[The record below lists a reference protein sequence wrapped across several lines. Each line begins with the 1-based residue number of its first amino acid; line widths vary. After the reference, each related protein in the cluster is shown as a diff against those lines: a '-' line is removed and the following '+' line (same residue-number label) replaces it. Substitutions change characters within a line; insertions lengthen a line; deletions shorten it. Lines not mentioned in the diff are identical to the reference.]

1 MCYIGHMSTSPTTIH
16 VHGEDDEPDD
26 LELEIEERTRRN
38 AGYPRILA
46 AAARTRAL
54 VKALAQ
60 ARERAG
66 LTQTEVARLMGTTQ
80 PAVARLERGEAD
92 PRLSTIERY
101 AEVIGW
107 RVEAVRSA

>member
-1 MCYIGHMSTSPTTIH
+1 MDDPT
-16 VHGEDDEPDD
+16 VKLQFADSDDPDD
-26 LELEIEERTRRN
+26 LELDIEERTRRN
-38 AGYPRILA
+38 PSFPQILA
-46 AAARTRAL
+46 AAERARAV

-66 LTQTEVARLMGTTQ
+66 LTQAEVARRMGTTQ

-101 AEVIGW
+101 AEVVGW
-107 RVEAVRSA
+107 RVEASRIA

>member
-1 MCYIGHMSTSPTTIH
+1 MDTATT
-16 VHGEDDEPDD
+16 VNVPFDDPDEPDD
-26 LELEIEERTRRN
+26 LQLEIEERTRQN
-38 AGYPRILA
+38 PGYPQILA
-46 AAARTRAL
+46 AAERARAV

-66 LTQTEVARLMGTTQ
+66 LTQAEVARRMGTTQ

-101 AEVIGW
+101 AEVVGW
-107 RVEAVRSA
+107 RV

>member
-1 MCYIGHMSTSPTTIH
+1 MRHMEDVESPF
-16 VHGEDDEPDD
+16 VDDERDD
-26 LELEIEERTRRN
+26 LDEEIEARTRRSPD
-38 AGYPRILA
+38 YPRILA
-46 AAARTRAL
+46 AAQRTRAL

-66 LTQTEVARLMGTTQ
+66 LTQAEVARRMGTTQ

-101 AEVIGW
+101 AEVVGW
-107 RVEAVRSA
+107 RLEARSA